1 MEANSR
7 DAFSIFDQDDD
18 GLISTNDLN
27 HMMKHLGTPLSTAEV
42 HDVIRE
48 AGSIDNHTI
57 DYKQFAKLI
66 ASGEKISKDIDPEDE
81 ARHAFSLFDADADG
95 RISAH
100 EMTAALKL
108 FGTELSAKETEMLIA
123 EATLTSGNT
132 KYITYDVFRKVCRPT
147 RLRSRLHRRP
157 RLTPSYCADAGPH
170 LWLAE
175 LALICRAQP

>member
-1 MEANSR
+1 MAANAR

-18 GLISTNDLN
+18 GLISSDDLN
-27 HMMKHLGTPLSTAEV
+27 HMMSHLGTPLSTAEV

-48 AGSIDNHTI
+48 ATSADDDTI
-57 DYKQFAKLI
+57 DFDQFRRVL
-66 ASGEKISKDIDPEDE
+66 ASGEKISKEIDPEDE
-81 ARHAFSLFDADADG
+81 ARHAFSLFDTDADG

-108 FGTELSAKETEMLIA
+108 FGTELTAKETEMLIA

-147 RLRSRLHRRP
+147 HVRSRLQRCP
-157 RLTPSYCADAGPH
+157 LLTPSF
-170 LWLAE
+170 
-175 LALICRAQP
+175 ALTQVLTSG